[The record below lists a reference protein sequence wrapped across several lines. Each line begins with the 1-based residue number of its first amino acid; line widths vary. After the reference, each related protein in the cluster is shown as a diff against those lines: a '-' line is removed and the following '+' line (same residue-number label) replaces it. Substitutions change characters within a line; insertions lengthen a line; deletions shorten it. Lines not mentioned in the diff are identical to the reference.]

1 MQKGPLLLYFEYI
14 MYTCVRLEYMSLISE
29 KLKVK
34 IIIDNFYIV
43 LISGLQKLTVLY
55 NILWHFLH

>member
-55 NILWHFLH
+55 NIL